1 MQAIEALAAEGGD
14 QRRVDVEDALGPLGR
29 ERLAQDAHK
38 AGEDDHLRAALA
50 QRPAQRILE
59 GLLTAAGAPLDD
71 DALYA
76 RARRA
81 LEGIGLGI
89 ARRDEDDLTA
99 RDLSGRLRVEQ
110 RLQVRSAAGDEHGD
124 PCFQHRTTFSSP
136 SVISPMT

>member
-1 MQAIEALAAEGGD
+1 MKEFLETISDELRRMSGEGIES
-14 QRRVDVEDALGPLGR
+14 
-29 ERLAQDAHK
+29 
-38 AGEDDHLRAALA
+38 
-50 QRPAQRILE
+50 I
-59 GLLTAAGAPLDD
+59 PLDD

-110 RLQVRSAAGDEHGD
+110 RLQVRAAAGNKNGD
-124 PCFQHRTTFSSP
+124 AHAA
-136 SVISPMT
+136 